1 VWCSND
7 YLGMGQHLAVLA
19 AMHEALDSCGAGAG
33 GRCRGTHDLPAMGM
47 ISADLIDVRLSPLLG
62 SREDA
67 KPVRDA
73 DESVTRG
80 LARGSVIPRLR
91 RKCADARSRNA
102 ETPVNIARAGH
113 AARIGLRCEVP
124 RGYMALASHGGSR
137 EHGSGDQARRHKFKL
152 SHLNF
157 SIGCRESTTS
167 TPLMDMEK

>member
-1 VWCSND
+1 MTVPFGEHVALRMEC
-7 YLGMGQHLAVLA
+7 A
-19 AMHEALDSCGAGAG
+19 HEALDNCVTPARAADVVV
-33 GRCRGTHDLPAMGM
+33 RMILPATGM

-73 DESVTRG
+73 DESVTHG
-80 LARGSVIPRLR
+80 LARRSVIPRLR

-102 ETPVNIARAGH
+102 ETPINIARAGH
-113 AARIGLRCEVP
+113 AARIGLRCEMP

-157 SIGCRESTTS
+157 SIGYREPTLS
-167 TPLMDMEK
+167 TPVMEMET